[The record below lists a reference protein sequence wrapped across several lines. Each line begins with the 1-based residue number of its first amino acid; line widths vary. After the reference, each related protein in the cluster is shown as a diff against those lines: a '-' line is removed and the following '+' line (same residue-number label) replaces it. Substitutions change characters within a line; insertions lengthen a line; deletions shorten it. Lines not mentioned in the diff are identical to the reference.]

1 MTGAVEC
8 VTGAAAAGAEL
19 DGERS
24 LSLASSELSELNPSC
39 GIPRMI
45 GKEGG
50 GAEDSFGVTVVVT
63 IDRCFFFGRESPAV
77 VDFYFGFDVSPSGSR
92 VVV

>member
-1 MTGAVEC
+1 MEC
-8 VTGAAAAGAEL
+8 VIGVAVAGAAL

-24 LSLASSELSELNPSC
+24 LTLASSELSELNPSS
-39 GIPRMI
+39 GISQMT
-45 GKEGG
+45 GK
-50 GAEDSFGVTVVVT
+50 AEDSVVVT

-77 VDFYFGFDVSPSGSR
+77 VDFDFGCEVSPSGSR

>member
-1 MTGAVEC
+1 
-8 VTGAAAAGAEL
+8 
-19 DGERS
+19 
-24 LSLASSELSELNPSC
+24 
-39 GIPRMI
+39 MI

-77 VDFYFGFDVSPSGSR
+77 VDFYFGCDVSPSGSR